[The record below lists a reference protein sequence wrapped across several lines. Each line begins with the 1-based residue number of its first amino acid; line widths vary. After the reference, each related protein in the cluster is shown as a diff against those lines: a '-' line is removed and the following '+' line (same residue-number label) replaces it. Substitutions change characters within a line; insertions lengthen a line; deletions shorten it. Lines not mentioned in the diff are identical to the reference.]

1 MKGIRKL
8 FMAAF
13 LPFIF
18 LWYIGCVS
26 FTPHTH
32 IVDGVTIVHSHPG
45 SSEGHEHG
53 SAEETLGIELIC
65 HFDRDL
71 GQDGVVLPAVAEMFL
86 SDPHYEVA
94 TPSVIVSIIDVRS
107 LRAPPCFS

>member
-1 MKGIRKL
+1 MKETRKL
-8 FMAAF
+8 FIAAL

-18 LWYIGCVS
+18 LWYIGCIS
-26 FTPHTH
+26 LTPHTH
-32 IVDGVTIVHSHPG
+32 IVDGVSIVHSHPV
-45 SSEGHEHG
+45 STEGHQH

-71 GQDGVVLPAVAEMFL
+71 GQDGIILPAVAELFL
-86 SDPHYEVA
+86 NDPHFEFA
-94 TPSVIVSIIDVRS
+94 TPYVTVSAFEVRS